1 MISIAELD
9 KTTDDF
15 CNSKDETTNYSE
27 MIDALKSMH
36 GECSSGGAIRV
47 PMILDEDE
55 NYIYILEGSM
65 EGQKVICNNCKG
77 IRHITTKFYD
87 PNQTPRGNFLE
98 LIDPWKK
105 WRWNCYDN
113 NCENLSGVPASLM
126 CCPGCAAPMVK
137 NGRLTIAPEPV
148 KQKTQSEI
156 NQEKIKSL
164 DDFDDVVAQ
173 EMLKKSSDI
182 LTNLIDEFEAPVF
195 KCKICG
201 KEFKVQIALTGHMR
215 SHSKK

>member
-1 MISIAELD
+1 
-9 KTTDDF
+9 
-15 CNSKDETTNYSE
+15 
-27 MIDALKSMH
+27 
-36 GECSSGGAIRV
+36 
-47 PMILDEDE
+47 
-55 NYIYILEGSM
+55 M

-77 IRHITTKFYD
+77 VRHITTKFYD

-126 CCPGCAAPMVK
+126 CCPGCASPMVK

-156 NQEKIKSL
+156 NQERINDETDELVEVNDLECKECGKLCKSL
-164 DDFDDVVAQ
+164 AG
-173 EMLKKSSDI
+173 
-182 LTNLIDEFEAPVF
+182 LIAH
-195 KCKICG
+195 
-201 KEFKVQIALTGHMR
+201 QR
-215 SHSKK
+215 SHKKDEESS